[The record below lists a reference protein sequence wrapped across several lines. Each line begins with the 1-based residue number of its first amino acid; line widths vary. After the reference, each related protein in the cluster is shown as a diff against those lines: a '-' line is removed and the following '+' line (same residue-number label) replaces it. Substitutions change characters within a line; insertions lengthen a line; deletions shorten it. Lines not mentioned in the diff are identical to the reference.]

1 VSEYQY
7 YEFLALDEPLGEREQ
22 RELRAISSRAT
33 ISSTRFANFY
43 TFGDLKA
50 DPARLVERYFD
61 AHIYLANSGTRALT
75 FRFPKRLLDLE
86 IGRKYCR
93 GGAAVARAKGAHVI
107 VDFCSQSEPSDWTE
121 DEEGPGHAA
130 SLLPV
135 RALIAGGDDRA
146 LYLGWLLSASSGDL
160 AEDAKEPPCPPGLR
174 ALSAPLQAMVDFLH
188 IDQDIVDAAAVGS
201 AVERGEGRSEIDRW
215 VGSLPEADRSDLL
228 VRFLEG
234 SDPHLHAEAIR
245 RVRASVAPGAT
256 KADDATR
263 TVGQLLAEADRRREA
278 RRRAVTERAA
288 RERARRDRAAV
299 AARNR
304 ELDVLAL
311 REEEAWAEVKAHVAT
326 TDPKRYDQA
335 AKVLRD
341 LRDLGLRR
349 GDAAAI
355 ELQIELLC
363 ATHGKKP
370 SFVRRVRAALAKEEP
385 S

>member
-1 VSEYQY
+1 
-7 YEFLALDEPLGEREQ
+7 
-22 RELRAISSRAT
+22 
-33 ISSTRFANFY
+33 
-43 TFGDLKA
+43 
-50 DPARLVERYFD
+50 
-61 AHIYLANSGTRALT
+61 
-75 FRFPKRLLDLE
+75 
-86 IGRKYCR
+86 
-93 GGAAVARAKGAHVI
+93 
-107 VDFCSQSEPSDWTE
+107 
-121 DEEGPGHAA
+121 
-130 SLLPV
+130 
-135 RALIAGGDDRA
+135 
-146 LYLGWLLSASSGDL
+146 
-160 AEDAKEPPCPPGLR
+160 
-174 ALSAPLQAMVDFLH
+174 MVDFLH

-201 AVERGEGRSEIDRW
+201 AVERGAGRSEIDRW
-215 VGSLPEADRSDLL
+215 VRSLPEADRSDLL
-228 VRFLEG
+228 VRFLKG

-245 RVRASVAPGAT
+245 RVRVSVAPGAT

-263 TVGQLLAEADRRREA
+263 TVGQLLEEAARRRET
-278 RRRAVTERAA
+278 RRRAVTERTA

-299 AARNR
+299 AARNH
-304 ELDVLAL
+304 ELDVLSL

-370 SFVRRVRAALAKEEP
+370 SFVRRVRAARAKEEP